1 MADVV
6 NRTTRVYL
14 RSVNTPDYPASD
26 WIINPNLSAVA
37 GVPTQYWAIS
47 GNTITEM
54 SPAQKAAV
62 DAAEAA
68 AAKAPPA
75 DPAAGTQWFNQDAN
89 SLFAWDAGRGRWLS
103 VNTQTVIFSRDGVL
117 EDGSLGIGSIYAL
130 DSGFLN
136 PRDHVIVGISAVI
149 SGGDPA
155 KTFEILLDDTK
166 IAGFTLSGGVHVN
179 GTSNIDLAAGTTLR
193 CYAGDGG
200 AVVNPVVHFELAW
213 AYNP

>member
-6 NRTTRVYL
+6 NRTTRVHL
-14 RSVNTPDYPASD
+14 RSVNTPDYPASE
-26 WIINPNLSAVA
+26 WIINPDLSAVA
-37 GVPTQYWAIS
+37 GVPTRYWLIS
-47 GNTITEM
+47 GNTVTEM
-54 SPAQKAAV
+54 TPAQKAAV

-75 DPAAGTQWFNQDAN
+75 DPVAGQQWFNQDAN
-89 SLFAWDAGRGRWLS
+89 TLFAYDAVRGRWLS
-103 VNTQTVIFSRDGVL
+103 VNTQTVIFTRDGVL
-117 EDGSLGIGSIYAL
+117 VDGSLGIGSTYTL

-149 SGGDPA
+149 GGGDA
-155 KTFEILLDDTK
+155 TKTFDILQDDSL
-166 IAGFTLSGGVHVN
+166 IAGFTLSGGQHVS
-179 GTSNIDLAAGTTLR
+179 GTVNLDLAAGTHLR
-193 CYAGDGG
+193 CYATGTG